1 MKKSLLI
8 IGFALAV
15 ISCNKEAG
23 SNTAGLKTAYV
34 DTNKIVQDL
43 DEYKDLESQNKTK
56 REVMAQEL
64 QAKAHQF
71 DLDRAS
77 FPEEAKAKGMQ
88 WAQLRQQE
96 LQERGQ
102 KLQMTQ
108 EAMLKQL
115 EEEFGPKQ
123 DTLISKIKK
132 FVTDYGK
139 KNGYDYIYGSGDVVS
154 IMYAKEGYNITDKIT
169 KELNDKYKGSA
180 KTTETVKEEP
190 AKEEKK

>member
-23 SNTAGLKTAYV
+23 TTAAGLKTAYV

-43 DEYKDLESQNKTK
+43 EEFKELESQSKTK
-56 REVMAQEL
+56 QEVMGREL
-64 QAKAHQF
+64 ETKVQQF
-71 DLDRAS
+71 KLDAAS
-77 FPEEAKAKGMQ
+77 FQDEAKVKGMQ
-88 WAQLRQQE
+88 WAQLKGQE
-96 LQERGQ
+96 LQKRERELG
-102 KLQMTQ
+102 MMQ
-108 EAMLKQL
+108 ESMVKQL
-115 EEEFGPKQ
+115 QDEFGVKN

-132 FVTDYGK
+132 FVADYGK

-154 IMYAKEGYNITDKIT
+154 IMYAKEGYDITEKIV

-180 KTTETVKEEP
+180 KKEDTPKVEA